1 MDIKD
6 AIQMMKY
13 RIETAS
19 QIAGKGENGKAFE
32 DMEMAIEAL
41 EMKGKIVEVLRNT
54 SMSDY
59 EALDKIIQIVGI
71 HV

>member
-32 DMEMAIEAL
+32 DMDMAIEAL

>member
-6 AIQMMKY
+6 AIEMMKY
-13 RIETAS
+13 RIETATK
-19 QIAGKGENGKAFE
+19 IAGKGKDGKAFE

-41 EMKGKIVEVLRNT
+41 EMKDEIVKVLRNT
-54 SMSDY
+54 SMSN
-59 EALDKIIQIVGI
+59 EEVLNKIIQIVGI

>member
-1 MDIKD
+1 MEIEH
-6 AIQMMKY
+6 AINQLQY
-13 RIETAS
+13 RIDTAS
-19 QIAGKGENGKAFE
+19 QIVGKGKDGKAYE

-41 EMKGKIVEVLRNT
+41 EMKDKIVKVLRNT
-54 SMSDY
+54 SMSDE